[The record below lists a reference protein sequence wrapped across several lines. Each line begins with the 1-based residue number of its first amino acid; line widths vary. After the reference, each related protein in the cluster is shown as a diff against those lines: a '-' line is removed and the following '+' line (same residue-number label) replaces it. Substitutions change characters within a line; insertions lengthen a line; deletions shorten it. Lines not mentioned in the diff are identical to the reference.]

1 MVRVH
6 PGASIKKGEIM
17 PLFACQVCQAV
28 FARVEGRGHEVSSE
42 LVDRGW
48 SMVLVGRKFKW
59 ACKACQK
66 DIEAE
71 LKRRANERS

>member
-1 MVRVH
+1 M
-6 PGASIKKGEIM
+6 
-17 PLFACQVCQAV
+17 FACQTCRSV
-28 FARVEGRGHEVSSE
+28 FADVRGKKGHEISNE
-42 LVDRGW
+42 LTDRGW